1 MSRSSHKARWDKAGP
16 ALCTT
21 VKGVSPR
28 GTSRPSSPSSQ
39 AGNPAWSS
47 RPRRGRPVAG
57 HALLLRAAS
66 LGRGSRDCGAP
77 GRRRACFPEPRSPRG
92 SLLWEARSG
101 PPPAPAGGPQRKC
114 AATEASTGTSNPPPV
129 IVGQPHGRGLSDS
142 VWSLA
147 RTLQM
152 QGPGAASPP
161 GRGGGSWSPRDR
173 APTRC
178 LLWAEIQSEAFA
190 APAGVPGRH
199 EGPQP
204 RPGLGA
210 ATPAGPTAAGRAPAA
225 LRLPRA
231 RVNPS
236 RGLETRHRPPLQ
248 PLWTGLV
255 LLGLGLA

>member
-1 MSRSSHKARWDKAGP
+1 MSRSSHKGRWDKAGP

-77 GRRRACFPEPRSPRG
+77 GRRRACFPEPRSSRG

-152 QGPGAASPP
+152 QGPGAAASPP
-161 GRGGGSWSPRDR
+161 GRGGGTHGLRGTGRPPAAFFGPKSSQKHLRRQR
-173 APTRC
+173 ASREGTKAHSRGPDSGLQPQQTRR
-178 LLWAEIQSEAFA
+178 LQ
-190 APAGVPGRH
+190 
-199 EGPQP
+199 
-204 RPGLGA
+204 
-210 ATPAGPTAAGRAPAA
+210 AGPR
-225 LRLPRA
+225 RR
-231 RVNPS
+231 
-236 RGLETRHRPPLQ
+236 
-248 PLWTGLV
+248 
-255 LLGLGLA
+255 